1 MSPSTYDVLDVE
13 DLLVLFEVSI
23 FNVIITI
30 SVAVI
35 GTFFPTGT
43 SLPFPL
49 LSITEIQCSVK
60 SNRKEK
66 SR

>member
-35 GTFFPTGT
+35 GIVRVIVVVFRR
-43 SLPFPL
+43 
-49 LSITEIQCSVK
+49 IRRRANAACMVVAMIV
-60 SNRKEK
+60 
-66 SR
+66 